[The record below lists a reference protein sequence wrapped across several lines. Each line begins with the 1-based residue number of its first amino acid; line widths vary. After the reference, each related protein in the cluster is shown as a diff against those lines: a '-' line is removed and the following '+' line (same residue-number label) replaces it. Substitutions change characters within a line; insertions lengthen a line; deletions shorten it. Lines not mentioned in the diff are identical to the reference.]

1 MYAGRIVEVGPVRA
15 IIAEPR
21 HPYTVGLMQSIP
33 RIGGAGN
40 RRGERLRQIEGTMPR
55 LNEVPPGC
63 PFNPRCPD
71 AFERCQKERPDLLP
85 APESAVACWLYD
97 QAKSPRGIPARTD
110 DRT

>member
-1 MYAGRIVEVGPVRA
+1 
-15 IIAEPR
+15 
-21 HPYTVGLMQSIP
+21 MQSIP
-33 RIGGAGN
+33 RIGGPGSE
-40 RRGERLRQIEGTMPR
+40 RGGRLRQIDGTMPR